1 MWHMWAHSLKFTAWS
16 KTDTLLAVS
25 YDNAKIR
32 FYVEEVSRATGTI
45 YHAILPILEKA
56 FPQSQWEKHKAEVH

>member
-1 MWHMWAHSLKFTAWS
+1 MWRLLAHSLKSTAWS

-32 FYVEEVSRATGTI
+32 FYVEEVSRATRTI
-45 YHAILPILEKA
+45 YHAILPILKKA
-56 FPQSQWEKHKAEVH
+56 FPQSQWGKHKAEVH